1 MYSTRSSKYYCIA
14 KLCLQHT
21 TYALLIA
28 TDRKIISNIKI
39 ASDRL
44 VDYSTITPFF
54 FCPGACLNF
63 KTKLKRVLFFY
74 FLPFKTFLT
83 WSVVSFKKQKREE
96 NPSGTLSLYFF
107 LLKHSSSPHLF
118 SPTWPHCPHT
128 LPCIPFWTKATLF
141 YNNFIIQLPTT

>member
-74 FLPFKTFLT
+74 FLPFKNIPHMVCGFLQKNRKEKKT
-83 WSVVSFKKQKREE
+83 QVGPYRSISFYS
-96 NPSGTLSLYFF
+96 NIPP
-107 LLKHSSSPHLF
+107 LLTSFPQHGHLLDQ
-118 SPTWPHCPHT
+118 S
-128 LPCIPFWTKATLF
+128 
-141 YNNFIIQLPTT
+141 YIILQ